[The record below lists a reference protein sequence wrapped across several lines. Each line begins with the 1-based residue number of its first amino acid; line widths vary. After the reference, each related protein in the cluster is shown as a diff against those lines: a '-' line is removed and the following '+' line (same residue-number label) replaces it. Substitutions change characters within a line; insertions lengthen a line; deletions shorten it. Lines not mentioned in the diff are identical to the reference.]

1 MIENTFLEE
10 RYQLAVE
17 RIREI
22 PGELSGGQILKDNWA
37 AYFLKLSG
45 WIIKADD
52 FRTWMKTQEWKN
64 RTLEE
69 WKEFYEDIY
78 EPVRGGY
85 DQGFANPDY
94 CARCFGKEYGQ
105 LLSFLASEVYRSFC
119 DMMMG
124 NSEAV
129 LILWEVFT
137 EIYTMFVYDAQEQSL
152 PKSEDIRS
160 VIY

>member
-52 FRTWMKTQEWKN
+52 FRT
-64 RTLEE
+64 
-69 WKEFYEDIY
+69 
-78 EPVRGGY
+78 
-85 DQGFANPDY
+85 
-94 CARCFGKEYGQ
+94 
-105 LLSFLASEVYRSFC
+105 
-119 DMMMG
+119 
-124 NSEAV
+124 
-129 LILWEVFT
+129 
-137 EIYTMFVYDAQEQSL
+137 
-152 PKSEDIRS
+152 
-160 VIY
+160 

>member
-52 FRTWMKTQEWKN
+52 FRTWMKTHDWKERN
-64 RTLEE
+64 LEE
-69 WKEFYEDIY
+69 WKEFYKEIY
-78 EPVRGGY
+78 EPVMGGY
-85 DQGFANPDY
+85 DRGFADPDY
-94 CARCFGKEYGQ
+94 CVRCFGKEYGP

-119 DMMMG
+119 DMMM
-124 NSEAV
+124 
-129 LILWEVFT
+129 
-137 EIYTMFVYDAQEQSL
+137 
-152 PKSEDIRS
+152 
-160 VIY
+160 